1 MALQRTRVAH
11 TTDKFVVVDHG
22 DPAQDA
28 DGNWIYTDDG
38 NPAVVF
44 EGADL
49 SGEEKAKC
57 LFESMVRNEKAA
69 EALRNAKTKG

>member
-11 TTDKFVVVDHG
+11 TTEQYVVVDHG
-22 DPAQDA
+22 DPVYD
-28 DGNWIYTDDG
+28 DDG
-38 NPAVVF
+38 NAVYVDNGNSPIVF

-57 LFESMVRNEKAA
+57 LFESMVRNERAR
-69 EALRNAKTKG
+69 EALFNAKTKG

>member
-11 TTDKFVVVDHG
+11 TTDKYVVIDHG
-22 DPAQDA
+22 EAGYDDA
-28 DGNWIYTDDG
+28 GNAVYSDDG
-38 NPAVVF
+38 NSPIVF

-57 LFESMVRNEKAA
+57 LFESMVRNEKAR
-69 EALRNAKTKG
+69 EALFNAKKKG